1 MSDFNY
7 SVVLRDLAE
16 EYYSQRISKEEYR
29 AQRTQLL
36 DKIDAEYN
44 GRKFAKP
51 EADND
56 ATEMDETF
64 FMKTVAFFKN
74 KNVDQ

>member
-7 SVVLRDLAE
+7 TVVLRDLAE
-16 EYYSQRISKEEYR
+16 EYYSQRISKQEYR
-29 AQRTQLL
+29 TRRTQLL

-44 GRKFAKP
+44 GRKFEKP
-51 EADND
+51 ETDNT
-56 ATEMDETF
+56 ATEMDKSF

-74 KNVDQ
+74 KNVD

>member
-7 SVVLRDLAE
+7 SVVLRDLAND
-16 EYYSQRISKEEYR
+16 YFSQRITREEYR
-29 AQRTQLL
+29 DKRTQIL

-44 GRKFAKP
+44 GRKMSSA
-51 EADND
+51 ESRSNAMVDD
-56 ATEMDETF
+56 SF

>member
-7 SVVLRDLAE
+7 SVVLRDLTE

-29 AQRTQLL
+29 ARRTQLL

-44 GRKFAKP
+44 GRKSVISETDIKTM
-51 EADND
+51 E
-56 ATEMDETF
+56 TDESF

-74 KNVDQ
+74 KNVD